1 MADFESIRRS
11 LEDVKTDFKD
21 IGLEMQKTDK
31 YASGFRKTMSDLAS
45 MKTGKVGGTIWSAFG
60 RLSAG
65 IPGIYK
71 VQNQLRSITVFF
83 RLFENLETTRNERI
97 EEQNALI
104 KEQLSGTD
112 NIVKNYKKIE
122 SLLNTI
128 NPNLETGTKEEKEA
142 AIALSERVESMTKLS
157 LMSDEFSRYK
167 IKEIGMEEYLL
178 QMQKSSVKN
187 VADRLLTERKVIQ
200 ELGEGYKLTEK
211 NSKIIESTFGKTA
224 GLGRLLAG
232 TGKFTDA
239 FKDVGKD
246 LFGAGGPLQQLFDP
260 TFFETKEISQQFLA
274 LKEEVEI
281 FTGMLNDENTELEKQ
296 QKKKEKLEKKI
307 KNLEDSELKRKINKE
322 RLREERKNL
331 SAESG
336 EDADYLQSLGD
347 VTEITVELEA
357 AKKRLHELDIEF
369 SQTSSR
375 NFSDNPEFGIIQAE
389 MREERNTLMA
399 KDFELQEKLNF
410 IEQRK
415 LQATEAGL
423 QTSEELAARKQEID
437 EGLNKIIS
445 REIKDKEKKIEL
457 QKQLDEMDFKTQ
469 EELIASI
476 TEQKELRET
485 EKGFLEESLAERG
498 VKYDEGKEALSFP
511 TGVLGKLKS
520 KKDAF
525 GKLKKGEQAKEIIKK
540 LGLPLTGLFATVKG
554 AFMAYMTKKN
564 FNKIFRMAGLS
575 IKVFAQILY
584 AITLIG
590 LLVFI
595 LHKSG
600 FIDGVRAF
608 VEKYQEEITN
618 YFNILYMFFTGLFKF
633 IKGAAKILYGLFT
646 GNNKTIGDGLNDL
659 VEGLTEVIMGAIGGI
674 IGFFGGIFLVT
685 MHGIIEGVG
694 GKIIGA
700 LSKTAENV
708 GGLVGKGTGMLT
720 GGLAGAKLGAAI
732 GTMIAPGIG
741 TAIGGVIGGVGG
753 AALGGSAGTSLGNVA
768 GEKMGLKGY
777 ASGGIVSNTGLALV
791 GEKGPELVNLP
802 AGARVFNNNQSKSMM
817 GSTAINVHVNGR
829 LGASDTELDDIARKI
844 GRKINLEMNRYNNSG
859 YRA

>member
-1 MADFESIRRS
+1 MADFSKMRTTLQAAS
-11 LEDVKTDFKD
+11 ED
-21 IGLEMQKTDK
+21 I
-31 YASGFRKTMSDLAS
+31 KTMNKNLVNSDRYAEGLVKSMADLAS
-45 MKTGKVGGTIWSAFG
+45 MTSVKGSIWSVIGRFSKGQAFF
-60 RLSAG
+60 
-65 IPGIYK
+65 IQK
-71 VQNQLRSITVFF
+71 QLRGFTVLARVLVNIERDRIKEAEKLEKLMTTQGDMLNTFLKSYKDISSIEKTRFD
-83 RLFENLETTRNERI
+83 RNEKAVGKAIMMQDTVNKLKLREMTYAEVI
-97 EEQNALI
+97 SKNKQMAMRGI
-104 KEQLSGTD
+104 KEQLS
-112 NIVKNYKKIE
+112 
-122 SLLNTI
+122 
-128 NPNLETGTKEEKEA
+128 A
-142 AIALSERVESMTKLS
+142 
-157 LMSDEFSRYK
+157 
-167 IKEIGMEEYLL
+167 
-178 QMQKSSVKN
+178 
-187 VADRLLTERKVIQ
+187 ERKVIQ

-584 AITLIG
+584 LLFPYLGYWCLCSPSKQG
-590 LLVFI
+590 LLTGCKELYVM
-595 LHKSG
+595 KM
-600 FIDGVRAF
+600 
-608 VEKYQEEITN
+608 YQE
-618 YFNILYMFFTGLFKF
+618 
-633 IKGAAKILYGLFT
+633 
-646 GNNKTIGDGLNDL
+646 
-659 VEGLTEVIMGAIGGI
+659 VI
-674 IGFFGGIFLVT
+674 
-685 MHGIIEGVG
+685 
-694 GKIIGA
+694 
-700 LSKTAENV
+700 
-708 GGLVGKGTGMLT
+708 
-720 GGLAGAKLGAAI
+720 
-732 GTMIAPGIG
+732 
-741 TAIGGVIGGVGG
+741 
-753 AALGGSAGTSLGNVA
+753 
-768 GEKMGLKGY
+768 
-777 ASGGIVSNTGLALV
+777 IVLL
-791 GEKGPELVNLP
+791 
-802 AGARVFNNNQSKSMM
+802 
-817 GSTAINVHVNGR
+817 
-829 LGASDTELDDIARKI
+829 
-844 GRKINLEMNRYNNSG
+844 
-859 YRA
+859 